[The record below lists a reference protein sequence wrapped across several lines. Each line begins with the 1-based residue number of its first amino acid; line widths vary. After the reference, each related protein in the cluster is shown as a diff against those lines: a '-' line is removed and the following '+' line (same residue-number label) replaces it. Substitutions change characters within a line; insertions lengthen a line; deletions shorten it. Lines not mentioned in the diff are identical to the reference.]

1 MKFIKIKSV
10 KIKIFVI
17 IIIII
22 YFLYIIHKKLF
33 SSSLCSH
40 LYNVDSFQTCAL
52 SNKICNI
59 TILLNSY
66 IAYRT
71 CIIEH
76 SFTNA
81 DYVIFD
87 GVNGLGNRILG
98 LIAVTTY
105 ALVTSRVLLINWQ
118 PGDNHQASFKDLFLP
133 LSLSD
138 NVPIYDQYSLSRLA
152 NLIKNR
158 WINEIESK
166 MKNSRIPNDWAFYFD
181 RDILCN
187 DNIYNQSFGF
197 YIINLITHHI
207 KWIRTDQYFVPLFKR
222 NKNLRQAFI
231 RLFQNGQV
239 FSELAT
245 KLLHPVPK
253 VNSIIKDFQTKYNLE
268 NKILTIGVHMRS
280 WSTNMINH
288 IEPFQKCIEHVIKN
302 INRSSRNETKI
313 GLYIISNTRKR
324 RQQLENHITKM
335 YKNLEIF
342 NSPEPPETANVIEQ
356 MQYTLAELL
365 ILSKMQHLIITSK
378 STFGMI
384 AQGLARKG
392 AWIVRQGASHEIQ
405 TIKSDLCEW
414 ESTSEPEYQM
424 MGSLQINDTCSQY
437 STSLPSIGER
447 TII

>member
-1 MKFIKIKSV
+1 MIPDANSEHKMSSIRKNL
-10 KIKIFVI
+10 FV
-17 IIIII
+17 
-22 YFLYIIHKKLF
+22 
-33 SSSLCSH
+33 SSSCSH
-40 LYNVDSFQTCAL
+40 LYNVNSFQACAL

-66 IAYRT
+66 AAYRT
-71 CIIEH
+71 CIIENL
-76 SFTNA
+76 FTDA
-81 DYVIFD
+81 DYVVFD
-87 GVNGLGNRILG
+87 AVNGLGNRILG

-118 PGDNHQASFKDLFLP
+118 PGDNHQASFEDLFLP

-138 NVPIYDQYSLSRLA
+138 NVPFYYQYSLPRLA
-152 NLIKNR
+152 NLMKNR
-158 WINEIESK
+158 WMNEIESK
-166 MKNSRIPNDWAFYFD
+166 TKNSRIPIDWAFYFD
-181 RDILCN
+181 REILCN
-187 DNIYNQSFGF
+187 NKTYKQSWFVQFGF
-197 YIINLITHHI
+197 YILNFISHHV
-207 KWIRTDQYFVPLFKR
+207 KWFRTDQYFVPLLKR
-222 NKNLRQAFI
+222 NEKTRQAFI
-231 RLFQNGQV
+231 TLFQNGQV

-253 VNSIIKDFQTKYNLE
+253 VNSIIKDFQTKYTLE
-268 NKILTIGVHMRS
+268 NKIITIGVHMRS
-280 WSTNMINH
+280 WSANMINH

-302 INRSSRNETKI
+302 VSKSDKDETKI
-313 GLYIISNTRKR
+313 HLYIISNTRQR
-324 RQQLENHITKM
+324 RQKLENHISNI
-335 YKNLEIF
+335 YKNLKIL
-342 NSPEPPETANVIEQ
+342 NSPEAPETANVVEK

-384 AQGLARKG
+384 AQGLAGKG

-424 MGSLQINDTCSQY
+424 MGSLQVNQTCSQY
-437 STSLPSIGER
+437 ATSLPSVGER